1 MLSAF
6 MLMRNTKEKQMVM
19 QKKVW
24 VCGFGFMGQT
34 HAGNLLKIP
43 GVTLAGIIDPCDIRE
58 RLSGIRG
65 NQETVRIAWE
75 DVADIPHYRS
85 FQEAREKSEADI
97 LVIAL
102 PTKLHFQAVMDA
114 LKGGLDVFVEK
125 PFSVSLTEC
134 ELMNRTAAEH
144 NRIIAVGQC
153 VRFMR
158 EYAFLSETIRSGR
171 LGELKFLKLNRITG
185 FPDWG
190 NWREPEFVKASG
202 GALFDLL
209 LHDVDY
215 LRFCLGEPS
224 SISAASRFTAEG
236 VSMISA
242 GFDYPGVHVSV
253 EGGFV
258 MPSSFPFQR
267 SFSAF
272 FERGSLNSSLPGKV
286 EEFSE
291 NGRKE
296 YDFSPDDPYYTEMA
310 QFIDAVRSGDS
321 SGICTGADAAR
332 TVACCRKI
340 ASAANYPLFE
350 EC

>member
-1 MLSAF
+1 
-6 MLMRNTKEKQMVM
+6 MVM

-24 VCGFGFMGQT
+24 VYGFGFMGQT

-65 NQETVRIAWE
+65 NQATVRIAWE
-75 DVADIPHYRS
+75 DVAQIPHYRS
-85 FQEAREKSEADI
+85 FQEACEKSSTDI

-102 PTKLHFQAVMDA
+102 PTKLHFQAVMEG
-114 LKGGLDVFVEK
+114 LEKGFDVFVEK
-125 PFSVSLTEC
+125 PFSVSLSECKIMTE
-134 ELMNRTAAEH
+134 TAAEYD
-144 NRIIAVGQC
+144 RIIAVGQC
-153 VRFMR
+153 VRAMK
-158 EYAFLSETIRSGR
+158 EYIFLSETIRSGR
-171 LGELKFLKLNRITG
+171 LGELKFLKLNRTTG

-215 LRFCLGEPS
+215 LRFCLGEAV
-224 SISAASRFTAEG
+224 SISAASRFASSG

-242 GFDYPGVHVSV
+242 GFDYSGVHVSV

-258 MPSSFPFQR
+258 MPPSFPFQR

-272 FERGSLNSSLPGKV
+272 FERGSLNSSVPGKV

-291 NGRKE
+291 NGKKE
-296 YDFSPDDPYYTEMA
+296 YDFSSDDPYYTEMV
-310 QFIDAVRSGDS
+310 QFIDAVRSRDC
-321 SGICTGADAAR
+321 SGICTGDDAAR
-332 TVACCRKI
+332 TVECCRKI
-340 ASAANYPLFE
+340 AAVANYPLPE
-350 EC
+350 EL